1 MRLPATTL
9 EHLHGTTWRWATQET
24 VRVLAFGVLYY
35 LLAAFSAG
43 LPVQT
48 RLPLFIYPA
57 NGLALG
63 VLLVTPKRRWLQ
75 RLAAIVLANLI
86 LGFDLGVPY
95 GRTLASALISA
106 LLPLVVALLLR
117 RFAGPRVRI
126 ETTSGVARFLIVV
139 FPAMAVLSLP
149 DALFSLY
156 RYQAPLNEQWL
167 VAFVSGTLGMLV
179 MAPMVLAWTRRGVR
193 AAWLTI
199 RERAPELLLLYT
211 GLLAATHVVFGMG
224 TNSPGYI
231 PGLGYLCAPFFVWS
245 ALRFGLR
252 ASTVSLSI
260 FSLFCYWYTSLGT
273 GPFILD
279 HSADWRSMLHLQGY
293 LGVIIVTTLL
303 ASALVVERRQAALA
317 SESWQR
323 RYEAVIRASGNLVY
337 DLEPITGKLRWVGDT
352 QAVLGVQARQLAN
365 ISDWAAR
372 VHPEDE
378 QRLRGMRKLLS
389 TGVLPHVS
397 VEYRVM
403 RGDGRYITVG
413 VNGYSVENQAPESGR
428 TGRHVIG
435 FVKDVSDKIE
445 ADSER
450 ERLEAQLKQAEK
462 LEAIG
467 RLAGGIAHDFNNI
480 LGAIL
485 GFGELAQRKNRDQ
498 DVARYLETMV
508 GAGNRAKSLVT
519 QILSFSRPE
528 SMGKTAVAVGAIADE
543 VCELVR
549 GSMPPGLALD
559 FEADIADAW
568 VLGDPT
574 RLYQLLMNL
583 CTNAMQAMPGGGLL
597 RVHIT
602 TEYVAHDNGLPHG
615 EYVVIEVGDTGHG
628 IPHELR
634 DRIFEPF
641 FTTKPTGEGTGLG
654 LALVHAIVKEHE
666 GTITFESEIGTG
678 TTFVVHLPMVRDPAV
693 AEGGIESLPRGE
705 GEPVLCVDD
714 ERDVLGAL
722 EEMVALL
729 GYEPVGFHDARMA
742 LEVLRADPSYF
753 AAVISDEVMPG
764 IAGTQLAAEAHRLR
778 PSLPVIIASGYGG
791 VGFETRLAAAGVGKV
806 LRKPYQLRNLAEAL
820 ASAVRRA

>member
-1 MRLPATTL
+1 MDLPATTPDRA
-9 EHLHGTTWRWATQET
+9 HATNWRWATQEAA
-24 VRVLAFGVLYY
+24 RVLAFGVLYY

-63 VLLVTPKRRWLQ
+63 VLLVTPKRRWMQ
-75 RLAAIVLANLI
+75 RVAAIAIANLV
-86 LGFDLGVPY
+86 LGLDLGVPIE
-95 GRTLASALISA
+95 RTLASAVISSA
-106 LLPLVVALLLR
+106 LPLVVALLLR

-126 ETTSGVARFLIVV
+126 ETTAGVARFLFVV
-139 FPAMAVLSLP
+139 FPAMALLSLP

-156 RYQAPLNEQWL
+156 RYSAPLYEQWL
-167 VAFVSGTLGMLV
+167 VIFVSGTLGMLV

-199 RERAPELLLLYT
+199 RERAPELALLYA
-211 GLLAATHVVFGMG
+211 GLLVSTHVVFGMG
-224 TNSPGYI
+224 TDTPGYI
-231 PGLGYLCAPFFVWS
+231 PGLGYLCAPFFVWA

-252 ASTVSLSI
+252 ASTVSLAI
-260 FSLFCYWYTSLGT
+260 FSLFCYWHTSLGS

-317 SESWQR
+317 SEAWQR

-337 DLEPITGKLRWVGDT
+337 DLDPVSGRLRWVGDT
-352 QAVLGVQARQLAN
+352 EAVLGTPARELAR
-365 ISDWAAR
+365 IADWAAR

-378 QRLRGMRKLLS
+378 PHLKGMRRLLAS
-389 TGVLPHVS
+389 GELSHLS
-397 VEYRVM
+397 VEYRVK

-413 VNGYSVENQAPESGR
+413 VNGYSVEDPSPEPGR
-428 TGRHVIG
+428 SGRHVIG

-445 ADSER
+445 ADAER

-485 GFGELAQRKNRDQ
+485 GYGELAQRKNKDQ
-498 DVARYLETMV
+498 DVGRYLGTMV

-528 SMGKTAVAVGAIADE
+528 SLGRSAVAMGSIAAE

-559 FEADIADAW
+559 FEADVEDAW
-568 VLGDPT
+568 VMGDAT

-583 CTNAMQAMPGGGLL
+583 CTNAMQAMPGGGVLHVGITAEIIANDDVL
-597 RVHIT
+597 RQ
-602 TEYVAHDNGLPHG
+602 G
-615 EYVVIEVGDTGHG
+615 EYVRIEVSDTGHG
-628 IPHELR
+628 IPAGLR
-634 DRIFEPF
+634 ERIFEPF
-641 FTTKPTGEGTGLG
+641 FTTKPAGEGTGLG

-666 GTITFESEIGTG
+666 GTITFASEIGKG
-678 TTFVVHLPMVRDPAV
+678 TTFVVHLPMMREQAE
-693 AEGGIESLPRGE
+693 AEGGIDSLPRGE
-705 GEPVLCVDD
+705 GEAVLCVDD

-729 GYEPVGFHDARMA
+729 GYEPVGFHDPRDA
-742 LEVLRADPSYF
+742 LAALRDNPSGF

-764 IAGTQLAAEAHRLR
+764 MAGTQLAAEAHQLR

-806 LRKPYQLRNLAEAL
+806 LRKPYRVRNLAEAL
-820 ASAVRRA
+820 AGAIRRA